1 MKLTPFEQA
10 QRNSV
15 IHGKRMEMT
24 LKVTELVEQ
33 LKEAQL
39 FLDVMEAKQAE
50 DQEYDC
56 LGMYD
61 PELIET
67 VKREVMTITAT
78 LTIMASTWEA
88 VAGVSA

>member
-10 QRNSV
+10 ERNKI

-39 FLDVMEAKQAE
+39 FLDVMETKQAE

-61 PELIET
+61 PVLIDT
-67 VKREVMTITAT
+67 VKREVAAITAT
-78 LTIMASTWEA
+78 LAIMATTWEA